1 MLHNPQLLCGV
12 LYDLFDL
19 GVEQLGQVPHPTIL
33 QQQID
38 VILQKINRHYLI
50 VLDPYSMALRIR
62 ILFQNTD
69 SEKIALKTG
78 WPEPPIFENSGSG
91 SSSSS
96 RQIPA
101 PAPAPTPTP
110 TLVIVVIVIVVIVI
124 VVIVI
129 VVIVIVKS

>member
-78 WPEPPIFENSGSG
+78 RPFLK
-91 SSSSS
+91 
-96 RQIPA
+96 IPA
-101 PAPAPTPTP
+101 PAPALAPDKFRLQLRLLPQP
-110 TLVIVVIVIVVIVI
+110 LP
-124 VVIVI
+124 
-129 VVIVIVKS
+129 